1 MLVTPPERLSSTKA
15 LLANVGL
22 SQGLFGLALLGLAWY
37 SAVPA
42 SAFGLSTDTVD
53 PAAIAF
59 GVGAGVCL
67 AGLNEAVD
75 TVDTEHSSGRLSWIR
90 ERRRRHRGPTESGT
104 HSKNGW
110 PRMFRKVLIANRGE
124 IAVRVMR
131 ACEELGVRTVAVYSE
146 ADAGAGH
153 VRYADEAY
161 NIGPARAADS
171 YLDHEAVLAAAERSG
186 ADAIHPGYGFL
197 AENATFAA
205 AVIDRGFTWVGPDP
219 EAMEALGEKTK
230 ARSLMADAGVPV
242 VPGTTEPVDSVAEI
256 TAVAEE
262 YGYPV
267 AIKAEGG
274 GGGRGLKV
282 VHSESEVESQFET
295 AKREGEAYFDNDSVY
310 VEKYL
315 ESPRHVEVQ
324 ILADEHGTVRHLGER
339 DCSLQR
345 RHQKVIEEA
354 PSPALDADLRER
366 IGEAAKRGVE
376 AAGYTNAGT
385 VEFLVEDSGG
395 EAQRKDGEVDADF
408 YFMEV
413 NTRIQVEHTVTE
425 EITGL
430 DIVKW
435 QLRVAAGEEIDF
447 TQDAVTFDG
456 HAMEFRINAESA
468 DEGFAPATGGTAE
481 TYDPPGGIGVRMD
494 DAIRQGDELV
504 TDYDSMIAK
513 LVVSAGDREECLT
526 RSERALAEFDI
537 EGFPT
542 IIPFHR
548 LMLTDEAFIAGTHTT
563 KYLDE
568 ELDADRIDEAVSQWG
583 ASADTAGDES
593 DAADEATE
601 REFTVEV
608 NSKRFEVSLE
618 EHGAPAID
626 VADVAESEP
635 RGPSRAPQASAETD
649 ESAAIEGGDTVSAE
663 MQGTILSVDVT
674 EGEEI
679 AAGDVVC
686 VLEAMKMENDV
697 ATERGGRVTQIMI
710 EEGDSVDMGDVLVV
724 LE

>member
-1 MLVTPPERLSSTKA
+1 
-15 LLANVGL
+15 
-22 SQGLFGLALLGLAWY
+22 
-37 SAVPA
+37 
-42 SAFGLSTDTVD
+42 
-53 PAAIAF
+53 
-59 GVGAGVCL
+59 
-67 AGLNEAVD
+67 
-75 TVDTEHSSGRLSWIR
+75 
-90 ERRRRHRGPTESGT
+90 
-104 HSKNGW
+104 
-110 PRMFRKVLIANRGE
+110 MFRKVLVANRGE

-146 ADAGAGH
+146 ADADSGH

-171 YLDHEAVLAAAERSG
+171 YLDFDAVLSAAERAG

-197 AENATFAA
+197 AENAAFAR
-205 AVIDRGFTWVGPDP
+205 AVQKRGFTWVGPDP
-219 EAMEALGEKTK
+219 EAMAALGEKTK
-230 ARSLMADAGVPV
+230 ARSVMQQADVPV
-242 VPGTTEPVDSVAEI
+242 VPGTTDPVESVEEI
-256 TAVAEE
+256 IAVADE

-315 ESPRHVEVQ
+315 EAPRHIEVQ
-324 ILADEHGTVRHLGER
+324 ILADHHGNVRHLGER

-354 PSPALDADLRER
+354 PSPALDEDLREQ

-385 VEFLVEDSGG
+385 VEFLVEDSVASPTQRADD
-395 EAQRKDGEVDADF
+395 EAVDGSF

-435 QLRVAAGEEIDF
+435 QLRVAAGEELDF
-447 TQDAVTFDG
+447 SQDEVTFDG
-456 HAMEFRINAESA
+456 HAMEFRINAEQAA
-468 DEGFAPATGGTAE
+468 DGFAPATGGVAE

-513 LVVSAGDREECLT
+513 LIIHASDREECLT
-526 RSERALAEFDI
+526 RAERALAEFDI
-537 EGFPT
+537 TGFPT

-548 LMLTDEAFIAGTHTT
+548 LILTDEMFSSGEHTT

-568 ELDADRIDEAVSQWG
+568 ELDRSRIEEAVAQWG
-583 ASADTAGDES
+583 SASERDDGEADD
-593 DAADEATE
+593 DAAERTE
-601 REFTVEV
+601 RTFTAEV
-608 NSKRFEVSLE
+608 NGKRFEVVLE
-618 EHGAPAID
+618 EHDAPAID
-626 VADVAESEP
+626 LDSIDPAGGTTRP
-635 RGPSRAPQASAETD
+635 PQATD
-649 ESAAIEGGDTVSAE
+649 DSEDDTAVDGGDTVTAE
-663 MQGTILSVDVT
+663 MQGTILSVEVAVGD
-674 EGEEI
+674 EI

-697 ATERGGRVTQIMI
+697 STERGGVVTEIRI
-710 EEGDSVDMGDVLVV
+710 DEGDSVDMGDVLIV